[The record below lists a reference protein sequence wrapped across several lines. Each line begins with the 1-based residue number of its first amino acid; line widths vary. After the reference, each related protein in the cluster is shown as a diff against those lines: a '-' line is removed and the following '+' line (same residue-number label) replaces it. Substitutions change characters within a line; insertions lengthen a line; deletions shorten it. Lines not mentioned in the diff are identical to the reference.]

1 MKMRKLLSV
10 LLVLCMVAAGLPMTA
25 NAQIVTNS
33 NGSISFT
40 TFEDLKTLAADAYDE
55 EVYCYYNGSGDLV
68 IDEKT
73 LVFGEVGLSGEI
85 RSVSQAPLRV
95 REAQKLGFTR
105 VILPSACVRS
115 VGKAEG
121 IELVGVRNVR
131 DLIGALAVQ
140 PS

>member
-1 MKMRKLLSV
+1 M
-10 LLVLCMVAAGLPMTA
+10 
-25 NAQIVTNS
+25 
-33 NGSISFT
+33 
-40 TFEDLKTLAADAYDE
+40 
-55 EVYCYYNGSGDLV
+55 
-68 IDEKT
+68 
-73 LVFGEVGLSGEI
+73 FGEVGLSGEI

-105 VILPSACVRS
+105 VILPSACARS
-115 VGKAEG
+115 IGKAEG